1 MADAGQDLRAL
12 VGLQGERFEFVVE
25 RGKIREFA
33 RATHAA
39 SGGDPDDRAPAIPPT
54 FLVTAAHWA
63 PHELA
68 LLERIPGDRARRLH
82 GEQEFVFP
90 TGPPRA
96 GDVLRGHTR
105 VAAAFARQGRRGGRL
120 RFYVLET
127 EFRDP
132 AATLVAVSRTTV
144 IETERAPEQA

>member
-1 MADAGQDLRAL
+1 MELL
-12 VGLQGERFEFVVE
+12 SERVDIQKT
-25 RGKIREFA
+25 R
-33 RATHAA
+33 
-39 SGGDPDDRAPAIPPT
+39 
-54 FLVTAAHWA
+54 
-63 PHELA
+63 
-68 LLERIPGDRARRLH
+68 
-82 GEQEFVFP
+82 QEF

-132 AATLVAVSRTTV
+132 AETLVAVSRTTV